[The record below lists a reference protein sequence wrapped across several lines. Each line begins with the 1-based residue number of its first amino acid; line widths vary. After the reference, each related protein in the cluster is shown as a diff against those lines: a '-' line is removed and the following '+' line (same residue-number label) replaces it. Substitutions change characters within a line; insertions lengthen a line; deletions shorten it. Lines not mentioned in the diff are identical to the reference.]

1 MATPSEEMLSLNFQ
15 AQFRT
20 ICHTLKKKFNFFISV
35 SFRSYNFKVRQ
46 SSIIAFVFFI
56 TLDRSL
62 IIDVS
67 CTNSLLIYMF
77 SNSAIVCAP
86 LFLSFYQTYFFG
98 FP

>member
-1 MATPSEEMLSLNFQ
+1 MQHNKTTLISLFQ
-15 AQFRT
+15 F
-20 ICHTLKKKFNFFISV
+20 HLDLD
-35 SFRSYNFKVRQ
+35 NFKVRQ

-77 SNSAIVCAP
+77 SNSANSFSVSLIVSAIVSEFSLATDLNP
-86 LFLSFYQTYFFG
+86 RDSV
-98 FP
+98 PVSV